1 MFLCFIVLRLSLWQ
15 VENAGN
21 RKWLVAGLILDV
33 GAGLVGVGGVPH
45 GAVLV
50 DVGKV
55 VDVGEAEKVGRY
67 MVECR

>member
-1 MFLCFIVLRLSLWQ
+1 M
-15 VENAGN
+15 
-21 RKWLVAGLILDV
+21 DV
-33 GAGLVGVGGVPH
+33 GAGLVGVGGAPH

-55 VDVGEAEKVGRY
+55 VDVGEAENVGRY